1 MDTHDESLRM
11 ALETLASPPP
21 ADQLAAPLDYLFAE
35 HFRQRILCWMVDRV
49 ADAPETDRACAGAI
63 LRFLREDFGIHVL
76 DEEEDLFP
84 LIRRRAEPE
93 DRVEDVLDEL
103 SQEHASD
110 HLDATAIVAGLSARR
125 TTRLAAA
132 FRGLLHRF
140 AANERR
146 HLIVENAIVL
156 PLARARLTLDDLGSL
171 GRRMAARRGVDY
183 PQNAGAAR
191 PA

>member
-1 MDTHDESLRM
+1 MDKHDEALRM

-21 ADQLAAPLDYLFAE
+21 SDQLAVPLDYLFAE

-49 ADAPETDRACAGAI
+49 ADAPERDGACAFAI
-63 LRFLREDFGIHVL
+63 LRFLREDFGMHVR

-84 LIRRRAEPE
+84 LIRRRAQPE
-93 DRVEDVLDEL
+93 DRVEDVLNEL

-110 HLDATAIVAGLSARR
+110 HLDATAIVEGLSASR
-125 TTRLAAA
+125 TRRLAAA

-156 PLARARLTLDDLGSL
+156 PLARARLTLDDLGNL
-171 GRRMAARRGVDY
+171 GRRMAARRGIAY
-183 PQNAGAAR
+183 PGTASAV
-191 PA
+191 